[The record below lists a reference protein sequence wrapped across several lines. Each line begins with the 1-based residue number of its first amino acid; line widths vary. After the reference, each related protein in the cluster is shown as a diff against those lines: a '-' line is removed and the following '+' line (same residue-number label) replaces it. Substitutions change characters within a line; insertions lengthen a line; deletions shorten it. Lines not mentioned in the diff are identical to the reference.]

1 MNQDGLSVKRLT
13 EEQSWLQTGA
23 LLVLAI
29 VAFSFALSY
38 AGSVLIPFT
47 LALFLNYLVAP
58 IVDFQMI
65 RLKFSKFIS
74 VTLALLFVV
83 LVLFLLSALLLL
95 VLQNISQG
103 SANKA
108 FYDKFKEKVEVPLTY
123 VFELVESIA
132 GNDGEESEGD
142 VLPMPELPEHEAPP
156 PLLKEEDLLEPMA
169 SVETPEQEDSAVVA
183 ALGSPDDEPSDE
195 DENFRETDP
204 ASPDAAQDDET
215 SLEPTATSATDEV
228 LSETDQPVEGPVED
242 ERPALGLFFGPEK
255 PSEKQIDRTRQ
266 FMDWFLH
273 ELQREAPDRILQF
286 GITILNLL
294 SSMVL
299 TSIFVGFMLAGR
311 NPYKVSKGIYAEID
325 RKVRRYITTKFFIS
339 AVTGVLVWLTLEI
352 IGLRFASMF
361 GVMAFCLNFIPSVG
375 SIVSTLLPLPI
386 AFVEFDSW
394 IWIAIVI
401 LVPGTIQ
408 MVIGNVIEPKMMGD
422 GLQLHPVTI
431 LLGLTFFALLWGPIG
446 MLLAAPITATIRI
459 VMMRFHTTEPIG
471 NLMAGI
477 LPEEADEHD
486 AGGHAPAS

>member
-65 RLKFSKFIS
+65 RLKFSKFIA
-74 VTLALLFVV
+74 VTMALLIVV
-83 LVLFLLSALLLL
+83 LVLFLLSSLLLM

-103 SANKA
+103 SANVA
-108 FYDKFKEKVEVPLTY
+108 FYGKFKEKVEVPLSY

-132 GNDGEESEGD
+132 GNNGEESD
-142 VLPMPELPEHEAPP
+142 SNVVPVPQLPEHDAPP
-156 PLLKEEDLLEPMA
+156 LIKQDDLPEPMA
-169 SVETPEQEDSAVVA
+169 SVESPEQDESTTTA
-183 ALGSPDDEPSDE
+183 ALELPDSEPSDGNE
-195 DENFRETDP
+195 DPRETDP
-204 ASPDAAQDDET
+204 APENDSPDDDPPG
-215 SLEPTATSATDEV
+215 EPTATSATDDD
-228 LSETDQPVEGPVED
+228 LGETDLTVEE
-242 ERPALGLFFGPEK
+242 EKPALGFFLTPEK

-266 FMDWFLH
+266 FMDWFLY
-273 ELQREAPDRILQF
+273 ETQREAPELLRYF
-286 GITILNLL
+286 GGTLLNLL
-294 SSMVL
+294 SSVVL

-361 GVMAFCLNFIPSVG
+361 GLMAFCLNFIPSVG
-375 SIVSTLLPLPI
+375 SIVSTLLPIPI

-394 IWIAIVI
+394 FWIAIVI

-408 MVIGNVIEPKMMGD
+408 MVIGNVIEPKVMGD

-431 LLGLTFFALLWGPIG
+431 LLGLTFFALLWGPVG

-486 AGGHAPAS
+486 ADGPVPAS

>member
-65 RLKFSKFIS
+65 RLKFSKFIA

-83 LVLFLLSALLLL
+83 LVLFLLSSLLLL

-103 SANKA
+103 SANVV
-108 FYDKFKEKVEVPLTY
+108 FYSKFKEKVEVPLSY
-123 VFELVESIA
+123 VFEMVESIA
-132 GNDGEESEGD
+132 GNDGEESESNIVPGPD
-142 VLPMPELPEHEAPP
+142 LPDPP
-156 PLLKEEDLLEPMA
+156 PFIKEDELSAPMA
-169 SVETPEQEDSAVVA
+169 SGDPPGQVDPVVTAALDLPDSDPSHDPIDENEDSGESVPV
-183 ALGSPDDEPSDE
+183 SPDDSSDDDSSSEPIGTTATDE
-195 DENFRETDP
+195 ELTETDP
-204 ASPDAAQDDET
+204 
-215 SLEPTATSATDEV
+215 L
-228 LSETDQPVEGPVED
+228 VEE
-242 ERPALGLFFGPEK
+242 ERPVWAFPLAPDK

-266 FMDWFLH
+266 FMDWFLY
-273 ELQREAPDRILQF
+273 ETQREAPELLRYF
-286 GITILNLL
+286 GGTLLNLL
-294 SSMVL
+294 SSVVL

-339 AVTGVLVWLTLEI
+339 AVTGVLVWLVLEI

-361 GVMAFCLNFIPSVG
+361 GLMAFCLNFIPSVG
-375 SIVSTLLPLPI
+375 SIVSTILPLPI

-394 IWIAIVI
+394 FWIALVI

-408 MVIGNVIEPKMMGD
+408 MVIGNVIEPKVMGD

-431 LLGLTFFALLWGPIG
+431 LLGLTFFALLWGPVG

-486 AGGHAPAS
+486 AGGPVPAS

>member
-1 MNQDGLSVKRLT
+1 LREQRGNMNQDGLTVKRLS

-65 RLKFSKFIS
+65 RLKFSKFIA
-74 VTLALLFVV
+74 VTMALLFVV
-83 LVLFLLSALLLL
+83 LVLFLLSSLLLL

-103 SANKA
+103 SANVA
-108 FYDKFKEKVEVPLTY
+108 FYGKFKEKVEVPLSY

-132 GNDGEESEGD
+132 GNDGDESD
-142 VLPMPELPEHEAPP
+142 SNVVPVPALPDHDAPP
-156 PLLKEEDLLEPMA
+156 LIKEDELSDPMA
-169 SVETPEQEDSAVVA
+169 SAESPEQEDSAVTA
-183 ALGSPDDEPSDE
+183 ALDLPDDDPSDANE
-195 DENFRETDP
+195 SSPETDP
-204 ASPDAAQDDET
+204 ASPDDDT
-215 SLEPTATSATDEV
+215 SNVPTATSATDEE
-228 LSETDQPVEGPVED
+228 LSDTAPTVEE
-242 ERPALGLFFGPEK
+242 ERPVWGFPLTPDK

-266 FMDWFLH
+266 FMDWFLY
-273 ELQREAPDRILQF
+273 ELQREAPDLLRYF
-286 GITILNLL
+286 GGTLLNLL

-361 GVMAFCLNFIPSVG
+361 GLMAFCLNFIPSVG
-375 SIVSTLLPLPI
+375 SIVSTLLPIPI

-394 IWIAIVI
+394 FWIAIVI

-408 MVIGNVIEPKMMGD
+408 MVIGNVIEPKVMGD

-431 LLGLTFFALLWGPIG
+431 LLGLTFFALLWGPVG

-486 AGGHAPAS
+486 AGGPVPAS